1 MSVDPPRHI
10 IPLRPLKIR
19 RTKIHLYLVRPFQPD
34 RSVHVVVHAR
44 PIDPHK
50 GVRQTTAVVGE
61 EERAGAELVSAAD
74 DVPGGNSRKTTTI
87 SSSWRVNRVVPAA
100 VGIFEELAQIVEV
113 PGGAESIPPRQT
125 PRRVWLACRTYRI
138 EVCIQSGRRRS

>member
-1 MSVDPPRHI
+1 MSVHPPRHI
-10 IPLRPLKIR
+10 IPLLPLKIQ
-19 RTKIHLYLVRPFQPD
+19 RTKVHFNLVRPFEPD
-34 RSVHVVVHAR
+34 RSVHIVVHAR

-50 GVRQTTAVVGE
+50 GVRQATAVVGE

-74 DVPGGNSRKTTTI
+74 DVPGGNSRKP
-87 SSSWRVNRVVPAA
+87 SSSWSVNRVVTAA

-113 PGGAESIPPRQT
+113 PGGAEPIPPRET

-138 EVCIQSGRRRS
+138 EVFIQSGRRRS